1 MKISAENWFK
11 FAVRISIGFLI
22 IGVMFKI
29 MHWPGANIITIGS
42 LISIGFFSAVGFAA
56 KKPKVTLDYI
66 RLMLAES
73 FVINAIFTW
82 LHWSYKAIPWTFL
95 FISFILWIW
104 YDGFAFSQNKTPK
117 EKIPDVLLIVGGI
130 LVVIGVIFKVMHWP
144 GAGMMLVIGFIG
156 VTTSYFLGAFRDR

>member
-22 IGVMFKI
+22 IGAMFKI
-29 MHWPGANIITIGS
+29 MHWPGANVILLGS
-42 LISIGFFSAVGFAA
+42 LLFIGLFSAARFISIKA
-56 KKPKVTLDYI
+56 KLPLDYI

-73 FVINAIFTW
+73 FVINAIFGF
-82 LHWSYKAIPWTFL
+82 LHWPYKVIPWILL

-117 EKIPDVLLIVGGI
+117 EKIPDVILIIGGI
-130 LVVIGVIFKVMHWP
+130 LVGFGIIFKIMHWP
-144 GAGMMLVIGFIG
+144 YAGIMLVIGFVG